1 MYLLRSLRG
10 LIGSSPKPMDIQRC
24 KAEIKR
30 HEGEVLE
37 IYKDSLGY
45 KTLGIG
51 HLCQPN
57 DPEYDWAVGTKVSQ
71 EVVDMYYEDDFN
83 KHLAEAIHVFGTE
96 EAFYNLPQDIQHVLV
111 NMCFNLGGTRLSK
124 FKNMLKACR
133 EHDWKQMSIE
143 MEDSKWFKQVGRR
156 SLELQEMVLNSI

>member
-1 MYLLRSLRG
+1 MN
-10 LIGSSPKPMDIQRC
+10 IEQC

-37 IYKDSLGY
+37 IYMDSLGY
-45 KTLGIG
+45 KTLGVG

-57 DPEYDWAVGTKVSQ
+57 DPEYSWEVGTSVSQ

-83 KHLAEAIHVFGTE
+83 KHYKEAIHVFGNQE
-96 EAFYNLPQDIQHVLV
+96 NFYKLPEKIQHVLV
-111 NMCFNLGGTRLSK
+111 NMCFNLGGSRLSK

-133 EHDWKQMSIE
+133 EHNWKEMSAQMQ
-143 MEDSKWFKQVGRR
+143 DSRWFTQVGRR
-156 SLELQEMVLNSI
+156 SIELQQTVLDQI

>member
-10 LIGSSPKPMDIQRC
+10 LIGSSPKPMDIERC

-57 DPEYDWAVGTKVSQ
+57 DPEYDWEVGTKVSQ
-71 EVVDMYYEDDFN
+71 EVVDLYYEDDFN

-133 EHDWKQMSIE
+133 EHNWKQMSIE
-143 MEDSKWFKQVGRR
+143 MEDSRWFKQVGRR

>member
-1 MYLLRSLRG
+1 MNVEE
-10 LIGSSPKPMDIQRC
+10 C
-24 KAEIKR
+24 KEQIKR

-37 IYKDSLGY
+37 IYEDSLGY

-57 DPEYDWAVGTKVSQ
+57 DPEYDWEVGTSVTQ

-83 KHLAEAIHVFGTE
+83 KHLAEAIHVFGTD
-96 EAFYNLPQDIQHVLV
+96 EAFYNLPENIQHVVV
-111 NMCFNLGGTRLSK
+111 NMCFNLGASRLSK

-133 EHDWKQMSIE
+133 EHNWKEMAVQ
-143 MEDSKWFKQVGRR
+143 MEDSRWFGQVGRR
-156 SLELQEMVLNSI
+156 SKELQDMVLGV